1 VPTALAVT
9 ARPGFTYNEPLDR
22 QDLLGSVAVSVVN
35 VTSPSRTWVGITVA
49 LAAAAA
55 FALANTSA
63 NVAYHGG
70 SNPLTVAATR
80 FLVPTAALI
89 AWLRVSGVSPVLP
102 KRDAFAATSLG
113 VVTALYTWAFLRS
126 FSAIPF
132 ALAVLIFYLFP
143 LMAAVIVAAFGWERF
158 AWKTGAAIVLAFAG
172 LALALDVR
180 GGTLNTEGVALAF
193 LAAIGLAIV
202 IVVSSR
208 VFGKGDARPLTLYMA
223 AVASVLLLML
233 CAASGDFALPQ
244 TASGLIGFVAA
255 SALYGFAMI
264 AFFIAISMIGPVRTS
279 LLSYADAVI
288 SAGLGVVV
296 LGQALTMVQTAGI
309 ALVILAL
316 IGATLDGA
324 RRSGR

>member
-1 VPTALAVT
+1 MSAI
-9 ARPGFTYNEPLDR
+9 N
-22 QDLLGSVAVSVVN
+22 VASH
-35 VTSPSRTWVGITVA
+35 PRTWVGVTVA
-49 LAAAAA
+49 LAAAAG

-63 NVAYHGG
+63 SVAYHGG

-89 AWLRVSGVSPVLP
+89 VWLRASGFSLVLP
-102 KRDAFAATSLG
+102 RRDAFAATSLG
-113 VVTALYTWAFLRS
+113 VVTAIYTWALLRS
-126 FSAIPF
+126 FSSVPF
-132 ALAVLIFYLFP
+132 AAAVLIFYLFP
-143 LMAAVIVAAFGWERF
+143 LMAAVIVAMFGWDKF
-158 AWKTGAAIVLAFAG
+158 SWKTGAAIGLALIG

-180 GGTLNTEGVALAF
+180 GGSLTIEGVALAF
-193 LAAIGLAIV
+193 FAAMGLAVV

-223 AVASVLLLML
+223 AAASVLLLIL

-244 TASGLIGFVAA
+244 TASGWTGFAA
-255 SALYGFAMI
+255 AGVLYGFAMI
-264 AFFIAISMIGPVRTS
+264 AFFIAISMIGPVRSS

-296 LGQALTMVQTAGI
+296 LGQALTLLQTAGI

-316 IGATLDGA
+316 IGATQP
-324 RRSGR
+324 R

>member
-1 VPTALAVT
+1 MRW
-9 ARPGFTYNEPLDR
+9 RPNTVG
-22 QDLLGSVAVSVVN
+22 GAVSAINVV
-35 VTSPSRTWVGITVA
+35 SHPRAWVGITVA
-49 LAAAAA
+49 VAAAAA

-63 NVAYHGG
+63 SVAYQGG

-80 FLVPTAALI
+80 FLVPTAALVV
-89 AWLRVSGVSPVLP
+89 WLRISGVSLVLP
-102 KRDAFAATSLG
+102 KRDAFVATSLG
-113 VVTALYTWAFLRS
+113 VVTALYTWALLRS
-126 FSAIPF
+126 FSSIPF
-132 ALAVLIFYLFP
+132 ALAVMIFYLFP
-143 LMAAVIVAAFGWERF
+143 LMSAVIVAGFGWEKF
-158 AWKTGAAIVLAFAG
+158 AWKTGAAIVLAIAG

-180 GGTLNTEGVALAF
+180 GSNLNTEGVALAF
-193 LAAIGLAIV
+193 FAAVGLAVV

-223 AVASVLLLML
+223 AAASVLLLIL

-244 TASGLIGFVAA
+244 TASGWIGFVAA
-255 SALYGFAMI
+255 AALYGFAMI

-296 LGQALTMVQTAGI
+296 LGQALTPTQIAGI

-316 IGATLDGA
+316 IGATA
-324 RRSGR
+324 RRSLSS